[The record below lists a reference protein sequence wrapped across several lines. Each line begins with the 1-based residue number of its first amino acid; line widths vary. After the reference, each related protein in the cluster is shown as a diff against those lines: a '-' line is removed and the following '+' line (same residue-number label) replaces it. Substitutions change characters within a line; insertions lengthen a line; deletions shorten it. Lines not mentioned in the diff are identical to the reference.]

1 MALILEYGKDDQNRK
16 LRTAFDSDAANYD
29 AIRPRYCAELFQKI
43 IDAAELQPGKTCLEI
58 GPGTGQATE
67 PILATGCC
75 VTAVELGK
83 HLADYLADKYAQNEN
98 LTVWQDDF
106 LNYPEEQ
113 QFDLIFSATAFHWI
127 PREEGLAKVKRLL
140 KPGGVLALFWN
151 HPLPGGGVD
160 TPGDVALQKVY
171 RKYGKGRRD
180 TPFDGSS
187 CPAYC
192 DALRAAGFEDVRFEL
207 LESWRYLDGEHY
219 VMLLRSYSDHAK
231 MTQEE
236 QMVFER
242 DMRSAIDSIGGEL
255 PIRDLMD
262 LYFARN
268 P

>member
-1 MALILEYGKDDQNRK
+1 MALNLEYGKDEQNRK
-16 LRTAFDSDAANYD
+16 HRTAFDSGAANYD

-43 IDAAELQPGKTCLEI
+43 VEAGSLQPGVTCLEI

-67 PILATGCC
+67 PILDTGAT
-75 VTAVELGK
+75 VVAVELGK
-83 HLADYLADKYAQNEN
+83 NLADYLAAKYADRGN
-98 LTVWQDDF
+98 LQVWQGDF
-106 LNYPEEQ
+106 LDFPEDK
-113 QFDLIFSATAFHWI
+113 QFDLIYSATAFHWI
-127 PREEGLAKVKRLL
+127 PREDGLAKVMRLL

-151 HPLPGGGVD
+151 HPLSGGGMD

-180 TPFDGSS
+180 IPFDGSS

-192 DALRAAGFEDVRFEL
+192 DALRSAGFEGVSFEL
-207 LESWRYLDGEHY
+207 LESWRHLDGEHY

-231 MTQEE
+231 MTPEE
-236 QMVFER
+236 QQIFER
-242 DMRSAIDSIGGEL
+242 DMLAAVDSIGGEL

-262 LYFARN
+262 LYFARK